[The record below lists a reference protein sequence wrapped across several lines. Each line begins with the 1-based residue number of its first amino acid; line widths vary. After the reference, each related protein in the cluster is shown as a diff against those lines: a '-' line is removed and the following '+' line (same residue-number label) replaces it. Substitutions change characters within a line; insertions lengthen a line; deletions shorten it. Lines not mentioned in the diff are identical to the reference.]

1 VSLMQQSAFRIVC
14 RSEKCLP
21 AVAVMRQCS
30 EMTDVDIGR
39 DSVTRV
45 REAADILD
53 IVGDHVRL
61 KKRGRGWEG
70 LCPFHEEKTPSFS
83 VDPDK
88 GLYYCFGC
96 HQGGDVFK
104 FVMQLE
110 HLNFPETVE
119 RLARRYGVKLP
130 PRSPETKKRR
140 EAGERQRA
148 LLEEAQRFF
157 AGCLEDAEGAEAR
170 SELDRRGFQR
180 DSWRD
185 FGFGFAPDD
194 WRRLLDHMK
203 RRHPEGA
210 LVESGLAIR
219 PDSGTS
225 PYDRFRN
232 RLTFPIRSGD
242 GTLIAFGGRQLGDG
256 EPKYLNSP
264 ETALFRKRS
273 TLFCLDRARRSL
285 ADSGR
290 VLVVVGYFDCLSLH
304 RVGVENVVAT
314 LGTALTPDHA
324 RLLKRRLGP
333 DGLALLCYDADSA
346 GRRAAGSGA
355 GVLLEAGVE
364 VAMVVLPPGMDP
376 DDVIRERG
384 EETFRELLEHPTSL
398 LEFLLADLPPDPAA
412 RRRSGLELATL
423 ACSAS
428 DPAVR
433 QNLVEELARQL
444 YLRPREIEERGAK
457 GRRGAKVM
465 DVAERSPMPPGEREL
480 ARILLDCSNEWR
492 RKILEIVHVEYIQDV
507 RVRQLL
513 EDTRSIVTGDD
524 PSADFMSDFL
534 SCCTDPDTSTLVA
547 ELCTSPMP
555 EITDDSIRVQLTTL
569 LQRQAREGS
578 QRLEPQIAAAAKRG
592 DHAEVDR
599 LLAEKTRLRRDLAEI

>member
-1 VSLMQQSAFRIVC
+1 
-14 RSEKCLP
+14 
-21 AVAVMRQCS
+21 
-30 EMTDVDIGR
+30 MTDVDIGR
-39 DSVTRV
+39 DSVARV

-83 VDPDK
+83 VDPEK

-170 SELDRRGFQR
+170 SELDRRGFQK
-180 DSWRD
+180 DSWRE

-290 VLVVVGYFDCLSLH
+290 ALVVEGYFDCLSLH

-364 VAMVVLPPGMDP
+364 VAMMVLPPGMDP

-384 EETFRELLEHPTSL
+384 EQAFRELLEHPTSL
-398 LEFLLADLPPDPAA
+398 LEFLLADLSPDPAA
-412 RRRSGLELATL
+412 RRRSGLELAPL
-423 ACSAS
+423 VCSAS

-433 QNLVEELARQL
+433 QNLIEELARQL
-444 YLRPREIEERGAK
+444 YLRPREIEEHGEKR
-457 GRRGAKVM
+457 RRGAKVLAA
-465 DVAERSPMPPGEREL
+465 AERSPMPPGEREL

-492 RKILEIVHVEYIQDV
+492 TKILEIVHVEYIRDV
-507 RVRQLL
+507 RVRRLL
-513 EDTRSIVTGDD
+513 EDTRSIVSGDD
-524 PSADFMSDFL
+524 SGTDFL
-534 SCCTDPDTSTLVA
+534 HELLSHCTDPDASTLVA
-547 ELCTSPMP
+547 ELSTSPMP
-555 EITDDSIRVQLTTL
+555 EITDDSIRVQLKTL

-578 QRLEPQIAAAAKRG
+578 QRLEPQIAAAEKRG

>member
-1 VSLMQQSAFRIVC
+1 MV
-14 RSEKCLP
+14 
-21 AVAVMRQCS
+21 
-30 EMTDVDIGR
+30 DVDLSR
-39 DSVTRV
+39 DSVARV
-45 REAADILD
+45 REAADVLD
-53 IVGDHVRL
+53 VVGDHVRL

-104 FVMQLE
+104 FVMQVE
-110 HLNFPETVE
+110 HLSFPEAVE

-130 PRSPETKKRR
+130 PRSPETRKRR

-148 LLEEAQRFF
+148 LLEEAQQFF
-157 AGCLEDAEGAEAR
+157 SDCLAEAEGGAAR
-170 SELDRRGFQR
+170 RELERRGFPKETWK
-180 DSWRD
+180 S

-203 RRHPEGA
+203 RRHPEGVV
-210 LVESGLAIR
+210 VESGLAVR

-242 GTLIAFGGRQLGDG
+242 GALIAFGGRELGDG

-264 ETALFRKRS
+264 ESALFRKRS
-273 TLFCLDRARRSL
+273 TLFCLDLARRSL

-290 VLVVVGYFDCLSLH
+290 VLVVEGYFDCLSLH

-346 GRRAAGSGA
+346 GRRAAATGA

-364 VAMVVLPPGMDP
+364 VAVVVVPPGMDP
-376 DDVIRERG
+376 DDVIREKG
-384 EETFRELLEHPTSL
+384 EEAFRELLEHPTSL
-398 LEFLLADLPPDPAA
+398 LDFLLADLPPDPAQ
-412 RRRSGLELATL
+412 RRRSGLRLASL
-423 ACSAS
+423 VCSAS
-428 DPAVR
+428 DPALR
-433 QNLVEELARQL
+433 RNLIEELARQL
-444 YLRPREIEERGAK
+444 YLRPGEIEEQGSK
-457 GRRGAKVM
+457 GRR
-465 DVAERSPMPPGEREL
+465 VAPAAAVGDRSPMPPGEREL
-480 ARILLDCSNEWR
+480 ARILLECSSAWR
-492 RKILEIVHVEYIQDV
+492 SKILKIVHVEYIQDS
-507 RVRQLL
+507 RVRRLL
-513 EDTRSIVTGDD
+513 EDSKSFEDPDDTG
-524 PSADFMSDFL
+524 ADFVNEFL
-534 SCCTDPDTSTLVA
+534 QHCTDPDASTLVA

-555 EITDDSIRVQLTTL
+555 EISDESIRVQLKAL

-578 QRLEPQIAAAAKRG
+578 RRLEPLIAEAEKRG

-599 LLAEKTRLRRDLAEI
+599 LLAEKTRLRLESAEI

>member
-1 VSLMQQSAFRIVC
+1 
-14 RSEKCLP
+14 
-21 AVAVMRQCS
+21 
-30 EMTDVDIGR
+30 MTDVDIGR

-140 EAGERQRA
+140 EAGDRQRA

-157 AGCLEDAEGAEAR
+157 AGCLEDAEGSEAR
-170 SELDRRGFQR
+170 SELDRRGFPKG
-180 DSWRD
+180 SWRD

-242 GTLIAFGGRQLGDG
+242 GALIAFGGRQLGDG

-273 TLFCLDRARRSL
+273 TLFCLDRARRSM

-290 VLVVVGYFDCLSLH
+290 VLVVEGYFDCLSLH

-333 DGLALLCYDADSA
+333 DGLTLLCYDADSA

-524 PSADFMSDFL
+524 PGADFMGEFL
-534 SCCTDPDTSTLVA
+534 SRCTDPDTSTLVA

-555 EITDDSIRVQLTTL
+555 EITDESIRVQLKTL

-578 QRLEPQIAAAAKRG
+578 ERLEPQIAAAAKRG

>member
-1 VSLMQQSAFRIVC
+1 
-14 RSEKCLP
+14 
-21 AVAVMRQCS
+21 
-30 EMTDVDIGR
+30 MTDVDIGR
-39 DSVTRV
+39 DSVARV

-140 EAGERQRA
+140 EAGDRQRA

-157 AGCLEDAEGAEAR
+157 AGCLEDAEGSEAR
-170 SELDRRGFQR
+170 SELDRRGFQKG
-180 DSWRD
+180 SWRE
-185 FGFGFAPDD
+185 FGFGFAPDG

-210 LVESGLAIR
+210 LVEAGLAIR

-242 GTLIAFGGRQLGDG
+242 GALIAFGGRQIGDG

-273 TLFCLDRARRSL
+273 TLFCLDRARRSM

-290 VLVVVGYFDCLSLH
+290 VLVVEGYFDCLSLH

-465 DVAERSPMPPGEREL
+465 DIAERSPMPPGEREL

-524 PSADFMSDFL
+524 PNADFMSEFL
-534 SCCTDPDTSTLVA
+534 SRCTDPDTSTLVA

-555 EITDDSIRVQLTTL
+555 EITDDSIRVQLKTL

>member
-1 VSLMQQSAFRIVC
+1 
-14 RSEKCLP
+14 
-21 AVAVMRQCS
+21 
-30 EMTDVDIGR
+30 MTDIDLGR
-39 DSVTRV
+39 DSVARV
-45 REAADILD
+45 REAADLLD

-104 FVMQLE
+104 FVMQVE
-110 HLNFPETVE
+110 HLNFPEAVE

-130 PRSPETKKRR
+130 PRSPETKIRR

-157 AGCLEDAEGAEAR
+157 VGCLEDAEGSEAR
-170 SELDRRGFQR
+170 GELERRGFPKE
-180 DSWRD
+180 SWRD

-203 RRHPEGA
+203 RRHPEGV
-210 LVESGLAIR
+210 LVDSGLAIR

-242 GTLIAFGGRQLGDG
+242 GALIAFGGRQLGDG

-264 ETALFRKRS
+264 ESTIFRKRL

-285 ADSGR
+285 ADKGQ
-290 VLVVVGYFDCLSLH
+290 VLVVEGYFDCLSLH

-314 LGTALTPDHA
+314 LGTALTPEHA

-333 DGLALLCYDADSA
+333 GGLALLCYDADSA
-346 GRRAAGSGA
+346 GRRAAASGSGI
-355 GVLLEAGVE
+355 LLEAGVE
-364 VAMVVLPPGMDP
+364 VAVVVLPPGMDP

-384 EETFRELLEHPTSL
+384 EEAFRELLEQPTSL

-423 ACSAS
+423 VCSAS
-428 DPAVR
+428 DPALR

-444 YLRPREIEERGAK
+444 YLRPREIEEHGEK
-457 GRRGAKVM
+457 GRRAAPATATA
-465 DVAERSPMPPGEREL
+465 DRSPMPPGEREL
-480 ARILLDCSNEWR
+480 ARILLDCSSAWR
-492 RKILEIVHVEYIQDV
+492 EKILEIVHVEYIQDP

-513 EDTRSIVTGDD
+513 EDTRSIAGEDE
-524 PSADFMSDFL
+524 SGADFVGKFL
-534 SCCTDPDTSTLVA
+534 RHCTDPDASSLVA

-555 EITDDSIRVQLTTL
+555 EITDESIRVQLKTL

-578 QRLEPQIAAAAKRG
+578 QRLEPLIAAAEKRG

-599 LLAEKTRLRRDLAEI
+599 LLAEKTRLRRELAEI

>member
-1 VSLMQQSAFRIVC
+1 
-14 RSEKCLP
+14 
-21 AVAVMRQCS
+21 
-30 EMTDVDIGR
+30 MTDVDLSR
-39 DSVTRV
+39 DSVARV

-53 IVGDHVRL
+53 VVGDHVRL

-104 FVMQLE
+104 FVMQVE

-157 AGCLEDAEGAEAR
+157 AGCLEEARGAEAR
-170 SELDRRGFQR
+170 SELDRRGFPKE
-180 DSWRD
+180 SWRE

-194 WRRLLDHMK
+194 WRCLLDHMK

-242 GTLIAFGGRQLGDG
+242 GALIAFGGRQLGDG

-264 ETALFRKRS
+264 ESALFRKRS

-285 ADSGR
+285 ADKGR
-290 VLVVVGYFDCLSLH
+290 VLVVEGYFDCLSLH
-304 RVGVENVVAT
+304 RIGVENVVAT

-346 GRRAAGSGA
+346 GRRAAASGA
-355 GVLLEAGVE
+355 GVLLEAGVD
-364 VAMVVLPPGMDP
+364 VAMMVLPPGMDP

-384 EETFRELLEHPTSL
+384 EEDFRKLLEEPISL
-398 LEFLLADLPPDPAA
+398 LEFLLADLPPDPAE
-412 RRRSGLELATL
+412 RRRAGLDLATL
-423 ACSAS
+423 VCSAS

-444 YLRPREIEERGAK
+444 YLRPREIEEHGEK
-457 GRRGAKVM
+457 GRRGAKVATA
-465 DVAERSPMPPGEREL
+465 VQRSPMPPGEREL
-480 ARILLDCSNEWR
+480 ARILLDCSNGWR
-492 RKILEIVHVEYIQDV
+492 KKILEIVHVEYIQDP
-507 RVRQLL
+507 RVRRLL
-513 EDTRSIVTGDD
+513 EDSGSIVRGDD
-524 PSADFMSDFL
+524 HVADFVGQL
-534 SCCTDPDTSTLVA
+534 LQRCTDPDASTFVA

-555 EITDDSIRVQLTTL
+555 EITDESIRVQLKIL

-578 QRLEPQIAAAAKRG
+578 QRLEPLIAAAEKRG
-592 DHAEVDR
+592 DHEEVDR
-599 LLAEKTRLRRDLAEI
+599 LLAEKTRLRRELAEI

>member
-1 VSLMQQSAFRIVC
+1 MV
-14 RSEKCLP
+14 
-21 AVAVMRQCS
+21 
-30 EMTDVDIGR
+30 DVDLSR
-39 DSVTRV
+39 DSVARV
-45 REAADILD
+45 REAADLLEV
-53 IVGDHVRL
+53 VGEHVRL

-110 HLNFPETVE
+110 RLEFPEAVE
-119 RLARRYGVKLP
+119 RLARRFGVKLP
-130 PRSPETKKRR
+130 PRSPETRKRR
-140 EAGERQRA
+140 EAGDRLRG
-148 LLEEAQRFF
+148 LLEEAQQFF
-157 AGCLEDAEGAEAR
+157 VARLEDVEGSQAR
-170 SELDRRGFQR
+170 SELERRGFPKTC
-180 DSWRD
+180 WRD
-185 FGFGFAPDD
+185 FGFGFAPDE
-194 WRRLLDHMK
+194 WRRLLDHMT

-210 LVESGLAIR
+210 LVESGLAVR

-232 RLTFPIRSGD
+232 RLTFPIHSGD
-242 GTLIAFGGRQLGDG
+242 GSLIAFGGRVLGDG

-264 ETALFRKRS
+264 ESAIFRKRS

-290 VLVVVGYFDCLSLH
+290 VLVVEGYFDCLSLH
-304 RVGVENVVAT
+304 RVGVDYTVAT

-346 GRRAAGSGA
+346 GRRAAASGA
-355 GVLLEAGVE
+355 GVLLEAGVD
-364 VAMVVLPPGMDP
+364 VAVVVLPAGMDP

-384 EETFRELLEHPTSL
+384 DGPFRELLERPTPL

-412 RRRSGLELATL
+412 RRRAGLQLAPL
-423 ACSAS
+423 VCSAS

-433 QNLVEELARQL
+433 RNLIEELARHL
-444 YLRPREIEERGAK
+444 YLRPVEIEERG
-457 GRRGAKVM
+457 GRALRA
-465 DVAERSPMPPGEREL
+465 SPTTRPPDRPQMPPGEREL
-480 ARILLDCSNEWR
+480 ARILLDCSGAWR
-492 RKILEIVHVEYIQDV
+492 RKILEIVHLEYIQDP
-507 RVRQLL
+507 RVRRLL
-513 EDTRSIVTGDD
+513 EDSASIEIEDGPATEFV
-524 PSADFMSDFL
+524 SEL
-534 SCCTDPDTSTLVA
+534 LHRCTDPDTSSLVA

-555 EITDDSIRVQLTTL
+555 EITDQSIRVQLRTL

-578 QRLEPQIAAAAKRG
+578 RRLEPLIAEAEKRG
-592 DHAEVDR
+592 DRAEVDR
-599 LLAEKTRLRRDLAEI
+599 LLAEKTRLRLESAEI

>member
-1 VSLMQQSAFRIVC
+1 
-14 RSEKCLP
+14 
-21 AVAVMRQCS
+21 
-30 EMTDVDIGR
+30 MTDVDIGR
-39 DSVTRV
+39 DSVARV

-130 PRSPETKKRR
+130 PRSPETKKRQ
-140 EAGERQRA
+140 EAGERQSA

-157 AGCLEDAEGAEAR
+157 TDCLVSGDGSQAR
-170 SELDRRGFQR
+170 RELDRRGFPKE
-180 DSWRD
+180 SWRD

-194 WRRLLDHMK
+194 WRRLLDHLK
-203 RRHPEGA
+203 HRHPEGVV
-210 LVESGLAIR
+210 VESGLAIR

-242 GTLIAFGGRQLGDG
+242 GTLIAFGGRQIGDG

-264 ETALFRKRS
+264 ESGLFRKRS

-290 VLVVVGYFDCLSLH
+290 VLVVEGYFDCLSLH
-304 RVGVENVVAT
+304 RVGIENVVAT

-346 GRRAAGSGA
+346 GRRAAATGA
-355 GVLLEAGVE
+355 GILLEAGVE
-364 VAMVVLPPGMDP
+364 VAMTVLPPGMDP
-376 DDVIRERG
+376 DDFIRERG
-384 EETFRELLEHPTSL
+384 EEAFRELLEHPTTL

-423 ACSAS
+423 VCSAS
-428 DPAVR
+428 DPAIR
-433 QNLVEELARQL
+433 QNLIEELARQL
-444 YLRPREIEERGAK
+444 YLRPREIEEHGEK
-457 GRRGAKVM
+457 GRRGARVSS
-465 DVAERSPMPPGEREL
+465 ATERRPMPPGEREL
-480 ARILLDCSNEWR
+480 ARILLECSKEWR
-492 RKILEIVHVEYIQDV
+492 QKILEIVHVEYIRDP
-507 RVRQLL
+507 RVRRLL
-513 EDTRSIVTGDD
+513 EDTGSIASRDD
-524 PSADFMSDFL
+524 SGADL
-534 SCCTDPDTSTLVA
+534 VGELLQYCTDPDASTLVA

-555 EITDDSIRVQLTTL
+555 EITDDSIRVQLKTL
-569 LQRQAREGS
+569 LQSQAREGS
-578 QRLEPQIAAAAKRG
+578 RRLAPLIAAAEKRG

>member
-1 VSLMQQSAFRIVC
+1 
-14 RSEKCLP
+14 
-21 AVAVMRQCS
+21 
-30 EMTDVDIGR
+30 
-39 DSVTRV
+39 
-45 REAADILD
+45 
-53 IVGDHVRL
+53 
-61 KKRGRGWEG
+61 
-70 LCPFHEEKTPSFS
+70 
-83 VDPDK
+83 
-88 GLYYCFGC
+88 
-96 HQGGDVFK
+96 
-104 FVMQLE
+104 
-110 HLNFPETVE
+110 
-119 RLARRYGVKLP
+119 
-130 PRSPETKKRR
+130 
-140 EAGERQRA
+140 
-148 LLEEAQRFF
+148 
-157 AGCLEDAEGAEAR
+157 
-170 SELDRRGFQR
+170 
-180 DSWRD
+180 
-185 FGFGFAPDD
+185 
-194 WRRLLDHMK
+194 MK

-290 VLVVVGYFDCLSLH
+290 VLVVEGYFDCLSLH

-333 DGLALLCYDADSA
+333 DGLVLLCYDADSA

-364 VAMVVLPPGMDP
+364 VAMIVLPPGMDP
-376 DDVIRERG
+376 DDVIRESG
-384 EETFRELLEHPTSL
+384 EQAFSELLEQPTSL
-398 LEFLLADLPPDPAA
+398 IEFLLADLPPDPAA

-423 ACSAS
+423 VCSAS

-433 QNLVEELARQL
+433 QNLIEELARQL
-444 YLRPREIEERGAK
+444 YLRPREIEEHGNK
-457 GRRGAKVM
+457 KIRGAKVSAK
-465 DVAERSPMPPGEREL
+465 AERNPMPPGEREL

-492 RKILEIVHVEYIQDV
+492 SKILEIVHVEFIQDV
-507 RVRQLL
+507 RVRRLL
-513 EDTRSIVTGDD
+513 EETRSIVSGDD
-524 PSADFMSDFL
+524 SGVDFIHELL
-534 SCCTDPDTSTLVA
+534 SHCTDPDASTLVA

-555 EITDDSIRVQLTTL
+555 EITDDSIRVQLKTL

-578 QRLEPQIAAAAKRG
+578 QRLEPQIAAAEKRG

>member
-1 VSLMQQSAFRIVC
+1 
-14 RSEKCLP
+14 
-21 AVAVMRQCS
+21 
-30 EMTDVDIGR
+30 MTDVDIGR
-39 DSVTRV
+39 DSVARV

-130 PRSPETKKRR
+130 PRSPETKQRQ

-157 AGCLEDAEGAEAR
+157 ADCLEEARGAEAR
-170 SELDRRGFQR
+170 SELDRRGFPKE
-180 DSWRD
+180 SWRD

-194 WRRLLDHMK
+194 WRCLLDHLK

-210 LVESGLAIR
+210 MVESGLAIR

-242 GTLIAFGGRQLGDG
+242 GALIAFGGRQLGDG

-264 ETALFRKRS
+264 ESTLFRKRS

-285 ADSGR
+285 ADKGR
-290 VLVVVGYFDCLSLH
+290 VLVVEGYFDCLSLH

-314 LGTALTPDHA
+314 LGTALTPNHA

-346 GRRAAGSGA
+346 GRRAAASGA
-355 GVLLEAGVE
+355 GVLLEAGVD
-364 VAMVVLPPGMDP
+364 VAMMVLPSGMDP

-384 EETFRELLEHPTSL
+384 EETFRELLEQPTSL

-423 ACSAS
+423 VCSAS

-444 YLRPREIEERGAK
+444 YLRPREIEEHGEK
-457 GRRGAKVM
+457 GRRVAKVAAA
-465 DVAERSPMPPGEREL
+465 AERSPMPPGEREL

-492 RKILEIVHVEYIQDV
+492 RKILEIVHVEYIQDA
-507 RVRQLL
+507 RVRRLL
-513 EDTRSIVTGDD
+513 EDTRSIATGDG
-524 PSADFMSDFL
+524 SSSDFVSELL
-534 SCCTDPDTSTLVA
+534 SHCTDPDASTLVA

-555 EITDDSIRVQLTTL
+555 EITDDSIRVQLKTL

-578 QRLEPQIAAAAKRG
+578 QRLEPMIAAAEKRG

>member
-1 VSLMQQSAFRIVC
+1 MQQSAFRIVC
-14 RSEKCLP
+14 RSETCLP
-21 AVAVMRQCS
+21 AVAVKRQYPGL
-30 EMTDVDIGR
+30 TDVDLSR
-39 DSVTRV
+39 DSVARV
-45 REAADILD
+45 REAADVLD
-53 IVGDHVRL
+53 VVGDHVRL

-104 FVMQLE
+104 FVMQVE
-110 HLNFPETVE
+110 HLSFPEAVE

-140 EAGERQRA
+140 EAGERLRA
-148 LLEEAQRFF
+148 LLEEAQKFF
-157 AGCLEDAEGAEAR
+157 EGCLEDVEGGAAR
-170 SELDRRGFQR
+170 RELERRGFPKE
-180 DSWRD
+180 SWRD

-194 WRRLLDHMK
+194 WRRLLDHLK
-203 RRHPEGA
+203 RRHPEGVV
-210 LVESGLAIR
+210 VESGLAIR

-242 GTLIAFGGRQLGDG
+242 GALIAFGGRELGDG

-264 ETALFRKRS
+264 ESALFRKRS

-290 VLVVVGYFDCLSLH
+290 VLVVEGYFDCFSLH

-333 DGLALLCYDADSA
+333 DGVALLCYDADSA
-346 GRRAAGSGA
+346 GRRAAASGA

-364 VAMVVLPPGMDP
+364 VAVVVLPQGMDP
-376 DDVIRERG
+376 DDLIRERG
-384 EETFRELLEHPTSL
+384 EEAIRRLLEQPTSL
-398 LEFLLADLPPDPAA
+398 LEFLLADLPPDPAE
-412 RRRSGLELATL
+412 RRRSGLQLAPL
-423 ACSAS
+423 VCSAS
-428 DPAVR
+428 DPALR

-444 YLRPREIEERGAK
+444 YLRPREIEEHGTK
-457 GRRGAKVM
+457 GRSTGPATGVG
-465 DVAERSPMPPGEREL
+465 DRSPMPPGEREL
-480 ARILLDCSNEWR
+480 ARILLECSSAWR
-492 RKILEIVHVEYIQDV
+492 SKILKIVHVEYIQDA
-507 RVRQLL
+507 RVRRLL
-513 EDTRSIVTGDD
+513 EDSKSIEGLDDTG
-524 PSADFMSDFL
+524 AAFVNEL
-534 SCCTDPDTSTLVA
+534 LQRCTDSEASTLVA

-555 EITDDSIRVQLTTL
+555 EISDESIRVQLKAL

-578 QRLEPQIAAAAKRG
+578 RRLEPLIAEAEKRG

-599 LLAEKTRLRRDLAEI
+599 LLAEKTRLRLESAEI